1 MQLSDFKNLDTRTK
15 SLVRR
20 ALEKWNPRVEARV
33 IELFNEGLSQSDV
46 NKIINRE
53 GLFEIPTSVSRKTGA
68 RKFDFRGVN
77 AIYEQLLKDGKL
89 DPSIKKINK
98 AVSGKYV
105 TGREIAAQD
114 RQILDH
120 YLKNEARFEGKP
132 ANQIAKSFN
141 SEFGLKTG
149 TNIAKGNAISASTV
163 KRAFNNAI
171 DGKYPELD
179 EYFKARQLDEFIVS
193 RHANIFPDVDK
204 LDKLIKNIINSGDN
218 YLIDERVNVIDRMK
232 RLRED
237 YARVVGINP
246 DDPSLENNF
255 TARIRKLLNRYGG
268 NNVERYEKKLFNTIK
283 APEGYIDSNL
293 HKNLVAIAGI
303 AGKMSNK
310 DVALQL
316 GLPLEDVK
324 LIERLKQGTYAIGRK
339 YKMPIVKKGDTKLYL
354 AGDHTDI
361 KALMQNFPDY
371 KKNFMRI
378 AYIQEGLNTVKA
390 TYDQKILALKRL
402 VDQGIKFDVGAKR
415 SDVRFEQVYNKKTG
429 ELVNLRG
436 GRFNP
441 KIHERRLTGISKGKR
456 TLGPYSGPLTAAEE
470 AAGGRTIPAAIAK
483 LQKEFFDLS
492 GGYKLGGFDIVDGKA
507 VAPKNF
513 IQPRI
518 NERTSPLSMTLRETL
533 NNLQYGTK
541 DMKKIPNKYLNI
553 VDQAI
558 ISPEGATT
566 EGRINILKRFQPK
579 DLKGSGYLEA
589 LRVTGDAGTKQSQ
602 TITNVMKLGM
612 RKAFENNEGNICSIF
627 GKANGGSVKACLTSF
642 DNAVKNNP
650 QGLFQKIVNFAKSP
664 GFKTFSAAG
673 VAGAIGSAIVKEFR
687 NDDPTT
693 YLSNEDQQKNML
705 VAMATDP
712 ITTEL
717 PRPDIL
723 DFQLPLAGALAAGSI
738 AATAPK
744 TIEASRSNLKFA
756 SRSPGVEKKK
766 PGIIKTGFR
775 TLGRGLG
782 VAASP
787 GLLAPLAAMDITRQ
801 VSEGDSPVDIATD
814 PLNYLYPAFS
824 EQTPKLTR
832 GLPAAARKIASLG
845 LGRLGLTVLS
855 RAGLAGLGLSLGIQG
870 YKALTDD

>member
-1 MQLSDFKNLDTRTK
+1 MQLSDFKNLDSKTT

-20 ALEKWNPRVEARV
+20 ALKKWNPRVEARV
-33 IELFNEGLSQSDV
+33 IELFNQGLSQSDV
-46 NKIINRE
+46 NKIIRQE
-53 GLFEIPTSVSRKTGA
+53 GLFEVPTSITKKTGV

-89 DPSIKKINK
+89 DPSIKKIDK
-98 AVSGKYV
+98 TITGKYA
-105 TGREIAAQD
+105 TAAEIATQDREI
-114 RQILDH
+114 LNH

-132 ANQIAKSFN
+132 ANQIVKSFN
-141 SEFGLKTG
+141 SEYGLKTG
-149 TNIAKGNAISASTV
+149 TNIARGNAISANSV
-163 KRAFNNAI
+163 RRAFNNAI

-179 EYFKARQLDEFIVS
+179 EYFKARPLDEFIVS
-193 RHANIFPDVDK
+193 RHANIFPDVNK
-204 LDKLIKNIINSGDN
+204 LDKLVKNIINSGDN

-268 NNVERYEKKLFNTIK
+268 NNVERYEKKLFDTIK
-283 APEGYIDSNL
+283 APQGYIDSNL
-293 HKNLVAIAGI
+293 HKNLIAIAGI

-324 LIERLKQGTYAIGRK
+324 LIEKLKQGTYAIGKK
-339 YKMPIVKKGDTKLYL
+339 YKMPLVKKGDSKLYL

-361 KALMQNFPDY
+361 KALMQNFPEY

-378 AYIQEGLNTVKA
+378 AFIQDGLNTIKA
-390 TYDQKILALKRL
+390 TYDKKILALKRL
-402 VDQGIKFDVGAKR
+402 ADQGIKFDEGPKR
-415 SDVRFEQVYNKKTG
+415 SDIAFDLIYDKKTG
-429 ELVNLRG
+429 ERIYRPVK
-436 GRFNP
+436 FNP
-441 KIHERRLTGISKGKR
+441 KIHVRKKTGVSVGKR
-456 TLGPYSGPLTAAEE
+456 TLGPFSGPLTASEK
-470 AAGGRTIPAAIAK
+470 AAGGRTIPDAIAK

-518 NERTSPLSMTLRETL
+518 NERASPLSMTLRETL

-541 DMKKIPNKYLNI
+541 DMKTVPNKYLNV
-553 VDQAI
+553 VDKAI

-566 EGRINILKRFQPK
+566 EGRVNILKRFEPK

-602 TITNVMKLGM
+602 TISNVMNQGL
-612 RKAFENNEGNICSIF
+612 RKAFENNEDNICSIF

-650 QGLFQKIVNFAKSP
+650 QGLFQKVLNFVKSP
-664 GFKTFSAAG
+664 GPKTFGIGAG
-673 VAGAIGSAIVKEFR
+673 VGAAIGLVKAFR

-705 VAMATDP
+705 VDMATQP
-712 ITTEL
+712 ISLDTE
-717 PRPDIL
+717 RPAIL
-723 DFQLPLAGALAAGSI
+723 DYQLPALGASLAASTALAAPS
-738 AATAPK
+738 
-744 TIEASRSNLKFA
+744 TIRASRSTKQFA
-756 SRSPGVEKKK
+756 SRAEGIERKK
-766 PGIIKTGFR
+766 PTGPVKTGLR
-775 TLGRGLG
+775 VLGRGLG

-787 GLLAPLAAMDITRQ
+787 ALLAPFAAGDIASQ
-801 VSEGDSPVDIATD
+801 IAEGDSPADIATN
-814 PLNYLYPAFS
+814 PFNYLYPAFAD
-824 EQTPKLTR
+824 QTPKLTR
-832 GLPAAARKIASLG
+832 GLSPTLRKFARLG
-845 LGRLGLTVLS
+845 LGRAALTGLS
-855 RAGLAGLGLSLGIQG
+855 RAGIAGLGASLAIQG
-870 YKALTDD
+870 LGLLDD

>member
-1 MQLSDFKNLDTRTK
+1 MQLSDFKNLDTRTRA
-15 SLVRR
+15 LVKR
-20 ALEKWNPRVEARV
+20 ALEKWNPAVEARA
-33 IELFNEGLSQSDV
+33 IELLNQGLSQSDV
-46 NKIINRE
+46 NKIIRQE
-53 GLFEIPTSVSRKTGA
+53 GLFEFPSSKGRLEGGA
-68 RKFDFRGVN
+68 RQFDYRGVN

-89 DPSIKKINK
+89 NPSIKKIDK
-98 AVSGKYV
+98 TITGKYA
-105 TGREIAAQD
+105 TAAEIATQD

-120 YLKNEARFEGKP
+120 YLKNEAKFEGKP
-132 ANQIAKSFN
+132 ANQIVKSFN
-141 SEFGLKTG
+141 SEYGLKTG
-149 TNIAKGNAISASTV
+149 TNIAKGNAISANSV

-179 EYFKARQLDEFIVS
+179 EYFKARPLDEFIVS

-255 TARIRKLLNRYGG
+255 TARIRKLMNRYGG
-268 NNVERYEKKLFNTIK
+268 NNVERYEKKLFDTIK
-283 APEGYIDSNL
+283 APQGYIDSNL
-293 HKNLVAIAGI
+293 HKNLIAIAGI

-324 LIERLKQGTYAIGRK
+324 LIERLKQGTHAIGKK
-339 YKMPIVKKGDTKLYL
+339 YKMPIVKKGDSKLIL

-361 KALMQNFPDY
+361 KALMQNFPEY
-371 KKNFMRI
+371 KQNFMRI
-378 AYIQEGLNTVKA
+378 AFIQDGLNTVKA
-390 TYDQKILALKRL
+390 TYDKKILALKRL
-402 VDQGIKFDVGAKR
+402 ADQGIKFDEGPKR
-415 SDVRFEQVYNKKTG
+415 SDVKFLKKSGETG
-429 ELVNLRG
+429 VS
-436 GRFNP
+436 
-441 KIHERRLTGISKGKR
+441 IGKR
-456 TLGPYSGPLTAAEE
+456 TLGPFSGPLTAAEK
-470 AAGGRTIPAAIAK
+470 AAGGRTIPDAIAK

-518 NERTSPLSMTLRETL
+518 NERASPLSMTLRETL

-541 DMKKIPNKYLNI
+541 DMKTVPNKYLNV

-566 EGRINILKRFQPK
+566 EGRVNILKRFEPK

-602 TITNVMKLGM
+602 TITNVMNQGL

-650 QGLFQKIVNFAKSP
+650 EGLFQKVLNFAKSP
-664 GFKTFSAAG
+664 GVKRFTLAGAAG
-673 VAGAIGSAIVKEFR
+673 AGVQAIVKEFR
-687 NDDPTT
+687 NDDPTS

-712 ITTEL
+712 IAPDFE
-717 PRPDIL
+717 RPDIL
-723 DFQLPLAGALAAGSI
+723 DFQLPAAGASI
-738 AATAPK
+738 AGATALSAPS
-744 TIEASRSNLKFA
+744 TIKASRSRGL
-756 SRSPGVEKKK
+756 GVEQK
-766 PGIIKTGFR
+766 GMMR
-775 TLGRGLG
+775 TAGRVLGRGLG

-787 GLLAPLAAMDITRQ
+787 GLLAPLAAMDITGQ
-801 VSEGDSPVDIATD
+801 IAEGDSAADIASD
-814 PLNYLYPAFS
+814 PLNYLYPAFAD
-824 EQTPKLTR
+824 QTPKLTR
-832 GLPAAARKIASLG
+832 GLPSALRGIASLG
-845 LGRLGLTVLS
+845 MSPAALRVLS
-855 RAGLAGLGLSLGIQG
+855 RAGILGFGASLGLQG
-870 YKALTDD
+870 MKLLQDD

>member
-1 MQLSDFKNLDTRTK
+1 MQLSDFKNLDNRT
-15 SLVRR
+15 R
-20 ALEKWNPRVEARV
+20 ALVKRALTKWNPAVEARA
-33 IELFNEGLSQSDV
+33 IELLNQGLSQSDV
-46 NKIINRE
+46 NKIIRQE
-53 GLFEIPTSVSRKTGA
+53 GLFEFPSSKGRLEGGA
-68 RKFDFRGVN
+68 RQFDYRGVN

-89 DPSIKKINK
+89 NPSIKKIDK
-98 AVSGKYV
+98 TITGKYA
-105 TGREIAAQD
+105 TAAEIATQD

-120 YLKNEARFEGKP
+120 YLKNEAKFEGKP
-132 ANQIAKSFN
+132 ANQIVKSFN
-141 SEFGLKTG
+141 SEYGLKTG
-149 TNIAKGNAISASTV
+149 TNIAKGNAISANSV

-179 EYFKARQLDEFIVS
+179 EYFKARPLDEFIVS

-218 YLIDERVNVIDRMK
+218 YLIDERVNIIDRMK

-255 TARIRKLLNRYGG
+255 TARIRKLMNRYGG
-268 NNVERYEKKLFNTIK
+268 NNVERYEKKLFDTIK
-283 APEGYIDSNL
+283 APQGYIDSNL
-293 HKNLVAIAGI
+293 HKNLIAIAGI

-324 LIERLKQGTYAIGRK
+324 LIERLKQGTHAIGKK
-339 YKMPIVKKGDTKLYL
+339 YKMPIVKKGDSKLIL

-361 KALMQNFPDY
+361 KALMQNFPEY
-371 KKNFMRI
+371 KQNFMRI
-378 AYIQEGLNTVKA
+378 AFIQDGLNTVKA
-390 TYDQKILALKRL
+390 TYDKKILALKRL
-402 VDQGIKFDVGAKR
+402 SDQGIKFDEGPKR
-415 SDVRFEQVYNKKTG
+415 SDVKFFKKSGETG
-429 ELVNLRG
+429 VS
-436 GRFNP
+436 
-441 KIHERRLTGISKGKR
+441 IGKR
-456 TLGPYSGPLTAAEE
+456 TLGPFSGPLTAAEK
-470 AAGGRTIPAAIAK
+470 AAGGRTIPDAIAK

-492 GGYKLGGFDIVDGKA
+492 GGYKLGGFDIVDGKV

-518 NERTSPLSMTLRETL
+518 NERASPLSMTLRETL

-541 DMKKIPNKYLNI
+541 DMKTVPNKYLNV

-566 EGRINILKRFQPK
+566 EGRVNILKRFEPK

-602 TITNVMKLGM
+602 TITNVMNQGL
-612 RKAFENNEGNICSIF
+612 RKAFENNEDNICSIF

-650 QGLFQKIVNFAKSP
+650 QGLFQKVLNFVKSP
-664 GFKTFSAAG
+664 GVKRFTLAGAAG
-673 VAGAIGSAIVKEFR
+673 AGVQAIVKEFR
-687 NDDPTT
+687 NDDPTS

-712 ITTEL
+712 IAPDFE
-717 PRPDIL
+717 RPDIL
-723 DFQLPLAGALAAGSI
+723 DFQLPAVGASIAGA
-738 AATAPK
+738 TAISAPS
-744 TIEASRSNLKFA
+744 TIKASRSRGL
-756 SRSPGVEKKK
+756 GVEQK
-766 PGIIKTGFR
+766 GLTR
-775 TLGRGLG
+775 TAGRVLGRGLG

-787 GLLAPLAAMDITRQ
+787 GLLAPLAAMDITSQ
-801 VSEGDSPVDIATD
+801 IAEGDSAADIASD
-814 PLNYLYPAFS
+814 PLNYLYPAFAD
-824 EQTPKLTR
+824 QTPKLTR
-832 GLPAAARKIASLG
+832 GLPSAVRGIASLG
-845 LGRLGLTVLS
+845 MSPAALRVLS
-855 RAGLAGLGLSLGIQG
+855 RAGILGFGASLGLQG
-870 YKALTDD
+870 MKLLQDD